1 MDTINRLVNDNRDFQ
16 YFLNDLMEDIKV
28 GKVKSIYD
36 EIYEDEEDASCQSLS
51 EFSLVNQ
58 FLFAILDGRKWLA
71 GVSDNFEFR
80 KKKEWEIKNYY
91 LIILTKFIQPK
102 WELIELKEI

>member
-51 EFSLVNQ
+51 EFSVVTSF
-58 FLFAILDGRKWLA
+58 FLL
-71 GVSDNFEFR
+71 
-80 KKKEWEIKNYY
+80 Y
-91 LIILTKFIQPK
+91 LMVGSGWQESAIILNLGKRK
-102 WELIELKEI
+102 NGR